1 MSFLDGTRRRPFEFN
16 FFSFYFSKRKKQT
29 QRYSALHSGG
39 GCVIT
44 RPHSISFLFFFSHD
58 DAAIVLAF
66 ANAQGFADGH
76 HERSTNVAGYSRQ
89 LKAVRKYIFSLQII
103 RKTETKLSLSCL
115 VRFRHVSFATFS
127 LFLF

>member
-1 MSFLDGTRRRPFEFN
+1 MEHDDDRLNSTFSPFIFQKERN
-16 FFSFYFSKRKKQT
+16 KRNGIA
-29 QRYSALHSGG
+29 RSIRG

-76 HERSTNVAGYSRQ
+76 HKRSTNVAGYSRQ